1 MMAFF
6 VALGED
12 LALDA
17 AARSASPTGFVQ
29 LSDGIT
35 EYRLSGPTEG
45 EVVVLVPGLTVP
57 LGYWDAVV
65 DALNAQGYRTLAY
78 SGYGRG
84 LSDRVN
90 GRYDRPLFIRQ
101 LTELLAALDLDPACH
116 LVGTSMGALVAMAYT
131 ASAFTAP
138 VSLTVIGPA
147 GLSNASAAARRVLR
161 YETLAALLGR
171 RLGQRALRAHMTHN
185 VHTEADVHRLAELVG
200 QAYRY
205 QGSIYALVSTVR
217 DYPLAGQERL
227 YSSVGRLDIPK
238 LLLWGEHDAVT
249 PRDLMNQ
256 VCTLLR
262 PAEAEVIAGCG
273 HMAPYEQPVVVAAR
287 LTQFFATVEAKA

>member
-6 VALGED
+6 VAHGED
-12 LALDA
+12 LSLDA
-17 AARSASPTGFVQ
+17 AARSASSSGFIQ

-35 EYRLSGPTEG
+35 EYRLSGPTDG

-57 LGYWDAVV
+57 RGYWDAVV
-65 DALNAQGYRTLAY
+65 DALNALGYRTLAY

-84 LSDRVN
+84 LSDRIH
-90 GRYDRPLFIRQ
+90 GRYDQPLFIRQ

-131 ASAFTAP
+131 ARAFTAP

-147 GLSNASAAARRVLR
+147 GLSSASSMARRVLR
-161 YETLAALLGR
+161 FETLAAVVGR
-171 RLGQRALRAHMTHN
+171 RLGQRALRTHMAHN
-185 VHTEADVHRLAELVG
+185 VHTEADAQRLAELVG
-200 QAYRY
+200 QPYRY
-205 QGSIYALVSTVR
+205 PGSIYALVSTVR

-227 YSSVGRLDIPK
+227 YSRVGRLDIPK
-238 LLLWGEHDAVT
+238 LLLWGEHDTVT

-256 VCTLLR
+256 VRTLLR
-262 PAEAEVIAGCG
+262 PAGAEVIADCG
-273 HMAPYEQPVVVAAR
+273 HMAPYEQPAVVAAR
-287 LTQFFATVEAKA
+287 LTQFFATLEAKA